1 MRNNDGEPWYNTE
14 MKESDLPTLP
24 EDNGEHKY
32 VLSTTNPGCEIVGEY
47 LLTTGEIVRG
57 ISTYNKSTA
66 AWWTN
71 KDNDIY
77 LGIGVKHV

>member
-1 MRNNDGEPWYNTE
+1 MRNNDGEPWYNNN
-14 MKESDLPTLP
+14 MQGSDLPTRP
-24 EDNGEHKY
+24 GDNGEYRY

-57 ISTYNKSTA
+57 ISTFYKSEVVN
-66 AWWTN
+66 WVN
-71 KDNDIY
+71 RDNDIY

>member
-1 MRNNDGEPWYNTE
+1 MRNNEGEPWYNTE

-24 EDNGEHKY
+24 EDSAHKY
-32 VLSTTNPGCEIVGEY
+32 ILSTTNPGCEIVGEY

>member
-1 MRNNDGEPWYNTE
+1 MRNNEGEPWYNTE

-24 EDNGEHKY
+24 EDSAHKY
-32 VLSTTNPGCEIVGEY
+32 ILSTANPGCEIVGEY

>member
-1 MRNNDGEPWYNTE
+1 MRNNDGEPWYNNN
-14 MKESDLPTLP
+14 MQGSDLPTLP
-24 EDNGEHKY
+24 VDNKEYRY

>member
-1 MRNNDGEPWYNTE
+1 MRNNDGEPWYNNN

-24 EDNGEHKY
+24 ANNGECSY
-32 VLSTTNPGCEIVGEY
+32 VLSTTNPGCETVREH

-57 ISTYNKSTA
+57 ISTLYKSA
-66 AWWTN
+66 VVNWVN
-71 KDNDIY
+71 RDNDIY